1 MRKMNLLHY
10 RALKIMLGIERFS
23 LGIGGYSRLLSLTG
37 SWRLSCKLAVRVICT
52 LARMLMLPPTNPVAK
67 IVVSA
72 LASTEVAVSS
82 ILFMCVFFGF
92 LIAIKSQV
100 HYSCKYFII

>member
-23 LGIGGYSRLLSLTG
+23 LEIGGYSRLLSLTG
-37 SWRLSCKLAVRVICT
+37 AWRLSSKLAMRVICT
-52 LARMLMLPPTNPVAK
+52 LARMLTLPPTNPVAN

-72 LASTEVAVSS
+72 LASTEETW
-82 ILFMCVFFGF
+82 I
-92 LIAIKSQV
+92 
-100 HYSCKYFII
+100 